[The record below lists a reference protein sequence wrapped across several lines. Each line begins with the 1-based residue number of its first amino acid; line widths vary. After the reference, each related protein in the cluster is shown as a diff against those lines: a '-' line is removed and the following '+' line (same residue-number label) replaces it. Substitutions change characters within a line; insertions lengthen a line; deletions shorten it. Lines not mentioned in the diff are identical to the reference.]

1 MPFELNS
8 LHTMI
13 CAISMKENADK
24 IQSVEQEV
32 DYENDNFGNETV
44 G

>member
-1 MPFELNS
+1 
-8 LHTMI
+8 MI